1 MPVPLRSRVIEVIAD
16 LGEGTAPRY
25 RYGSGCIV
33 RGRAVLTAAH
43 VVSGARAVQVRR
55 PDKKLRDA
63 VLNSRFIVV
72 APGPDL
78 ALIEIDDYGIDLEPI
93 ELAVIDRDSLNA
105 EPVRDCHAIGY
116 PWFAEIPSPA
126 AIRDT
131 VDAVGYVPVLSKLTK
146 GLLTVQVTDAPR
158 QLPPEDRS
166 LGQSEWSGISGA
178 PVIASSCLLGVVI
191 EHAPRQGPSAI
202 TAVPVSAIEPDP
214 AEPGWGPG
222 VPNPAEWWLRL
233 GADGLANL
241 RRLPERSNS
250 EPGGNNLLADSSS
263 GRRQPAEPVTDR
275 PAAGRAVLTE
285 AERRQLLDELSN
297 VFYTRSR
304 IDSVLDDLGFRPGR
318 RPVTDG
324 TIEDNWRAVFRELDA
339 GRLQDGY
346 RSLLELVLQ
355 RYEHNE
361 TFKALAF
368 RHGIIG

>member
-1 MPVPLRSRVIEVIAD
+1 M
-16 LGEGTAPRY
+16 
-25 RYGSGCIV
+25 
-33 RGRAVLTAAH
+33 RGRAVLTTAH
-43 VVSGARAVQVRR
+43 VVSGARTVQVRR

-63 VLNSRFIVV
+63 VLNSRFIVA

-78 ALIEIDDYGIDLEPI
+78 ALVEIDDYGIDLEPI

-116 PWFAEIPSPA
+116 PWFAEMPSPT

-158 QLPPEDRS
+158 QLPPEHRS

-178 PVIASSCLLGVVI
+178 PVIASGCLLGVVI

-222 VPNPAEWWLRL
+222 VPNPAEWWLCL
-233 GADGLANL
+233 GADGLTNL
-241 RRLPERSNS
+241 RRLPERS
-250 EPGGNNLLADSSS
+250 PDSGS
-263 GRRQPAEPVTDR
+263 GRRQPAQLVTDR

-285 AERRQLLDELSN
+285 AERRQLLAELSD

-339 GRLQDGY
+339 GRLEDGY
-346 RSLLELVLQ
+346 RSLLKLVLR

-368 RHGIIG
+368 RHGIIA